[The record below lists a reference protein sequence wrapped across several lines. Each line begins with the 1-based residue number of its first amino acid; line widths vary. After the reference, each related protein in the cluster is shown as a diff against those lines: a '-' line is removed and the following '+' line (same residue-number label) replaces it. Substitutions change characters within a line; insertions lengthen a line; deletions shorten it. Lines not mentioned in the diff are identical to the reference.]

1 MCKFFF
7 SFFFLLFFKS
17 LIMID
22 CFFLPSRWN
31 PSGILIGKFGV
42 AGRGSANFAFVPNGM
57 YIQNELKLWFI
68 SIAAEGRTMRR
79 DFGLVG

>member
-1 MCKFFF
+1 MMID
-7 SFFFLLFFKS
+7 FFFLS
-17 LIMID
+17 
-22 CFFLPSRWN
+22 SRWN

-57 YIQNELKLWFI
+57 YIQNELKLWFV

-79 DFGLVG
+79 DFGLVGGK

>member
-7 SFFFLLFFKS
+7 LSFFFLRKQVTDDDFS
-17 LIMID
+17 
-22 CFFLPSRWN
+22 SRWN

-57 YIQNELKLWFI
+57 YIQNELKLWFV

>member
-7 SFFFLLFFKS
+7 SFFS
-17 LIMID
+17 
-22 CFFLPSRWN
+22 FFLRKQGTDDDFSSRWN

-57 YIQNELKLWFI
+57 YIQNELKLWFV